1 MGAKTSQEA
10 REALRLIREGASIQ
24 EAAKQAGVHTST
36 VWRLIRKEGIDY
48 QRKGKKNGLE

>member
-1 MGAKTSQEA
+1 MGAKTSSEA
-10 REALRLIREGASIQ
+10 REAIRLIREGLTVQ

-48 QRKGKKNGLE
+48 RKPKKDII